1 MKSLNETIREG
12 ETKKRQLEESLDALQ
27 EEVSWIENYIGIV
40 SRSGSRFSIK
50 DNSGSRFFSIDTT
63 KHTVN
68 VNPDLHE
75 RQQCYESRMIYS
87 EYHGISCYFK
97 EFHNS
102 DRFRFKHYKN
112 DESL

>member
-1 MKSLNETIREG
+1 MLMFMIILQHEAKMKSLNETIREG

-50 DNSGSRFFSIDTT
+50 DNSGSRFFSIDT
-63 KHTVN
+63 
-68 VNPDLHE
+68 
-75 RQQCYESRMIYS
+75 SRMIYS
-87 EYHGISCYFK
+87 GYHGISCYFK
-97 EFHNS
+97 EFHKS